1 MNVFS
6 LYKLHR
12 LPIGVTSLSKD
23 HQSFI
28 ALWNSSTVD
37 TNRWWELAT
46 ALLILFLG
54 NKICISQSDH
64 RLNSGVE

>member
-12 LPIGVTSLSKD
+12 LPVGVTSLSKD

-46 ALLILFLG
+46 ALLILF
-54 NKICISQSDH
+54 C
-64 RLNSGVE
+64 